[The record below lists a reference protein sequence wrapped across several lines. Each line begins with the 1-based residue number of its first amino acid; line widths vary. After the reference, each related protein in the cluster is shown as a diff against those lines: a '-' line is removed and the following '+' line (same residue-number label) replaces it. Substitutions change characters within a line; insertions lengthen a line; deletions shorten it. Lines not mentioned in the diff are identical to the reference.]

1 MRHMAPSRTLAAALA
16 ILGVLA
22 PRAAEAYCR
31 ASTCEPSGTRCTP
44 EQAEDCGV
52 AIKWTRPCVGISVQ
66 KDASKKISLYDART
80 ALHRAFVSWQEAKC
94 DGGGAPGVSVQD
106 LGAVECDRVEYNG
119 KAGNANVVIF
129 RDTKWPHPSGPHNIA
144 LTTVTYDTKSGEIFD
159 ADMEINV
166 AQYQLT
172 MEDAT
177 ADYDL
182 QSVFTHEA
190 GHFLGLAHSP
200 DSSATMFAVY
210 TPGSTAFRSLA
221 ADDVAGVCA
230 VYPAQTIDP
239 AKCNVLPRHGF
250 STYCAESQTEGSCAM
265 GPGRGGIGAFAVAAI
280 VLAAACA
287 RRRRAG

>member
-1 MRHMAPSRTLAAALA
+1 MHPPRTLAAAVALVA
-16 ILGVLA
+16 ALA
-22 PRAAEAYCR
+22 PGAAAAYCR

-66 KDASKKISLYDART
+66 KDASKKVSLYDART

-94 DGGGAPGVSVQD
+94 EEGGVPGVYVQD
-106 LGAVECDRVEYNG
+106 LGAVDCDQVEYNG

-144 LTTVTYDTKSGEIFD
+144 LTTVTYDTKTGEIFD

-166 AQYQLT
+166 AQYQITL
-172 MEDAT
+172 EDAT

-200 DSSATMFAVY
+200 DTSATMFAVY

-221 ADDVAGVCA
+221 ADDVSGICA
-230 VYPAQTIDP
+230 VYPPQKIDTG
-239 AKCNVLPRHGF
+239 KCNVLPRHGF
-250 STYCAESQTEGSCAM
+250 SPYCAEKQTEGSCATR
-265 GPGRGGIGAFAVAAI
+265 PGRAEAWGFAVAALA
-280 VLAAACA
+280 LAAARA
-287 RRRRAG
+287 RRRRAR